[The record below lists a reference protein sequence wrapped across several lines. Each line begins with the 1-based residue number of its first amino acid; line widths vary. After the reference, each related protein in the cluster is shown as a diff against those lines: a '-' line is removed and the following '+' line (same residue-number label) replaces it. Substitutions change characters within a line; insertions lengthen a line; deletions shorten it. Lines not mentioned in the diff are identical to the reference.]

1 VGSITESPVAETLD
15 RATILERVEGD
26 EELLKEIVQLFI
38 EDCPRL
44 MGQMQDCVREN
55 NAAGLRLAAH
65 TMKGSLGYFGPS
77 QACALASE
85 LEILGR
91 DGRLEQAAPLCEAL
105 LAKLNQLQPALAD
118 LVQDQDLSA

>member
-15 RATILERVEGD
+15 RTAILERVEGD

-44 MGQMQDCVREN
+44 MGQMQESVREK
-55 NAAGLRLAAH
+55 NASGLRLAAH

-77 QACALASE
+77 QACALACE

-91 DGRLEQAAPLCEAL
+91 DGHLEQAALLYEAL
-105 LAKLNQLQPALAD
+105 VAKLNQLQPALAGLIQGPD
-118 LVQDQDLSA
+118 